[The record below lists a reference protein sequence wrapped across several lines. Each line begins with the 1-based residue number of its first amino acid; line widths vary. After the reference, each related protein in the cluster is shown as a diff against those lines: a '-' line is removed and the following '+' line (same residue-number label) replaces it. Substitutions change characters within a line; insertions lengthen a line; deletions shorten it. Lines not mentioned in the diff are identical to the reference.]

1 MRLLRHLA
9 CPVRPC
15 ATVVTRPVGCQGGR
29 EPDSGHSDC
38 VRRDS
43 GRPDS
48 VQSAFVSIRG
58 GRWSFC
64 PYLPRRPGERQKRT
78 PYVGDMA
85 VWSGQSLK
93 LSVLVG
99 RFNRWPAFPEPDKW
113 NRWVC
118 RGVCRSP
125 RGASLRPGHGEGV
138 DHAREPR
145 ANSKIKMWG
154 QKPTRDARQPIAPL
168 LAGPGFSRGRSTL
181 GSFPMV
187 SLEHSGSWTLTWRRS
202 CSCRR

>member
-15 ATVVTRPVGCQGGR
+15 ATVVTRPVCCQAGR

-38 VRRDS
+38 VRRHS

-64 PYLPRRPGERQKRT
+64 PFLPRRPGKKQKWT

-125 RGASLRPGHGEGV
+125 RGASRRPGHGEGV
-138 DHAREPR
+138 DHARGDGKLENRDVGSEADKGCETADRTPAR
-145 ANSKIKMWG
+145 WARVFPWSFD
-154 QKPTRDARQPIAPL
+154 TRL
-168 LAGPGFSRGRSTL
+168 LSDGFS
-181 GSFPMV
+181 
-187 SLEHSGSWTLTWRRS
+187 
-202 CSCRR
+202 

>member
-64 PYLPRRPGERQKRT
+64 PYLPRRPGEKQKRT

-85 VWSGQSLK
+85 VWSGESLK
-93 LSVLVG
+93 LPVLVG

-125 RGASLRPGHGEGV
+125 RGASRRPGHGEGV
-138 DHAREPR
+138 DHARGR
-145 ANSKIKMWG
+145 R
-154 QKPTRDARQPIAPL
+154 QTRKSRCGVRSRQGMRDGRSHPCSL
-168 LAGPGFSRGRSTL
+168 GPGFPVVVRHSAPFRWFLLSTL
-181 GSFPMV
+181 APG
-187 SLEHSGSWTLTWRRS
+187 H
-202 CSCRR
+202 

>member
-38 VRRDS
+38 VRRDP

-64 PYLPRRPGERQKRT
+64 PYLPRRPGENRNGHHTSATWPSGRGKVSSCLSWSVASIDGLRSRNRTNGTAGFVAACVVVRAVPRSGPGMAKALTTRGSRGQTRKSRCGVRSRQGMRDGRSH
-78 PYVGDMA
+78 PC
-85 VWSGQSLK
+85 SL
-93 LSVLVG
+93 
-99 RFNRWPAFPEPDKW
+99 
-113 NRWVC
+113 
-118 RGVCRSP
+118 
-125 RGASLRPGHGEGV
+125 
-138 DHAREPR
+138 
-145 ANSKIKMWG
+145 
-154 QKPTRDARQPIAPL
+154 
-168 LAGPGFSRGRSTL
+168 GPGFPVVVRHSAPFRWFLLSTL
-181 GSFPMV
+181 APG
-187 SLEHSGSWTLTWRRS
+187 H
-202 CSCRR
+202 